1 MSTSEE
7 SKKSLSDVVN
17 VIESVTKT
25 IIPIAESIA
34 PILEAAIPTVNQ
46 FAEALPTFIASFEA
60 VEELSPFVNSIN
72 KVINVADVIAQEER
86 ELFENTN
93 LESINREFSNQKRE
107 LVGSDVKNLYVAH
120 SFGTNSAPGTV
131 RWQRFTSPPGDC
143 GCKCNSFQSCIGD
156 ERPVEDCC
164 GEIPDVRDCT
174 CSCLNR
180 LQEIPLFVDVPVE
193 FAFTSITAALASL
206 VVGDTANIFL
216 SEGLYQ
222 ENELL
227 VKNTVWFIGAG
238 KTRTIISGSN
248 LYRVFHIQDPQNPQ
262 TILNVT
268 YECLTIANGLIN
280 TASGQGTALV
290 EGAGIFFN
298 MDSGTL
304 TLNCV
309 DVRNNSIEITP
320 IVSSITSYT
329 LRGGGISCF
338 GRNVNLIVN
347 NSNVHDNSL
356 TYTANDFNAF
366 TELLGGGIFT
376 NANQLSIISSRVNRN
391 QITLTNN
398 FTNLFSSTLRGG
410 GIYKQPRFGGLF
422 DAFSHIYRNTDISE
436 NTILFDN
443 YQIAT
448 TVRIFGGGIYDYSS
462 GLFQNQTNIII
473 DRCRISNNSARLNT
487 IQEVNITREE
497 SIQGG
502 GAFLNCNNIS
512 SVQANS
518 NGVQIVC
525 SYITGNQ
532 ISTNKLS
539 TFAAQSNNLYQGAG
553 LFVTGGI
560 LGVERHIDIQRSTVS
575 SNTITVTHSSEDT
588 VPIGFVTFSGGGLFD
603 NTSTNTLGRIPLYV
617 EKSTFNENSINIVN
631 NSSINNLNF
640 FGSGISRGNNIKR
653 SFQIV
658 DSTISNNYGSLLNN
672 GSILFASVSGGGI
685 DEGETLNAPPSRLII
700 NSTISSNRLEV
711 TNAQSASFNSLN
723 LLGGGIKFPSNGN
736 PTGIDNIINSTIVY
750 NQLILNGSIVSST
763 VQGGGFIHTSGLL
776 NLFNSIVALNSG
788 PASAD
793 GPDMYSPGA
802 SVTTLYSLLTNGG
815 GNNVMNGIDN
825 NVIDPTFTI
834 GPLANNGGPTNTHA
848 LISPGSNAAIN
859 SGNNSLAAFPGGE
872 PVLEFDQ
879 RGPCYPRILCRT
891 VDMGSYEFCPK
902 TKLVLGNIPAYQ
914 EVPEGTLIPC
924 PDPNNIIIY
933 NDCAGDAEVYCEEQ
947 WFPEKCYTTIKR
959 TWTAANGCQTSDP
972 YIELIRIL
980 HRRS

>member
-1 MSTSEE
+1 MVSVEE
-7 SKKSLSDVVN
+7 VL
-17 VIESVTKT
+17 EEVT
-25 IIPIAESIA
+25 
-34 PILEAAIPTVNQ
+34 PTVENSSPVVEQ
-46 FAEALPTFIASFEA
+46 LAHQIVPEVETALPIVENILSAPLENVVEGIVNDDINFEKGT
-60 VEELSPFVNSIN
+60 VKEEQEFSENIN
-72 KVINVADVIAQEER
+72 
-86 ELFENTN
+86 L
-93 LESINREFSNQKRE
+93 EFSNQKRE
-107 LVGSDVKNLYVAH
+107 LVGPDVKNLYVAH
-120 SFGTNSAPGTV
+120 SFGTNPIPGTV

-143 GCKCNSFQSCIGD
+143 GCKCDTPQSCIGD

-180 LQEIPLFVDVPVE
+180 SPEIPLFVDVPVE

-268 YECLTIANGLIN
+268 YECLTIANGFIN
-280 TASGQGTALV
+280 TATSSIGPGALLA
-290 EGAGIFFN
+290 EGAGILFN
-298 MDSGTL
+298 INSGTL

-309 DVRNNSIEITP
+309 DVRNNSITITP
-320 IVSSITSYT
+320 SVIGVISYT
-329 LRGGGISCF
+329 LQGGGISCN
-338 GRNVNLIVN
+338 GPNISLIVN
-347 NSNVHDNSL
+347 GSNVHDNSL
-356 TYTANDFNAF
+356 SYSTVTLNTFS
-366 TELLGGGIFT
+366 TLQGGGIFS
-376 NANQLSIISSRVNRN
+376 NGDRFSIISSRVNRN
-391 QITLTNN
+391 HVTVTNN
-398 FTNLFSSTLRGG
+398 GPNLLSSNLSGG
-410 GIYKQPRFGGLF
+410 GIHKARRGVSIF
-422 DAFSHIYRNTDISE
+422 DGSIHLYRNSDISE
-436 NTILFDN
+436 NTLLYDN
-443 YQIAT
+443 YQIAGSVT
-448 TVRIFGGGIYDYSS
+448 ITGGGISDLSI
-462 GLFQNQTNIII
+462 GQFQNQTNIII
-473 DRCRISNNSARLNT
+473 DRCRISNNLARFNNN
-487 IQEVNITREE
+487 QGANI
-497 SIQGG
+497 SQNQLIQGG
-502 GAFLNCNNIS
+502 GAYLLSGNILS
-512 SVQANS
+512 TDTNS
-518 NGVQIVC
+518 YGVVIGC

-539 TFAAQSNNLYQGAG
+539 TFSSPAQNNLYQGAG
-553 LFVTGGI
+553 LFCVGNI
-560 LGVERHIDIQRSTVS
+560 SGVEKHIDIQRSTVS
-575 SNTITVTHSSEDT
+575 SNTISVAHSSEETDPVQSLT
-588 VPIGFVTFSGGGLFD
+588 VSGGGLFD
-603 NTSTNTLGRIPLYV
+603 GTSSNSLGRIPLYV
-617 EKSTFNENSINIVN
+617 EKSTFDGNSINIVN
-631 NSSINNLNF
+631 NSTINLLNL
-640 FGSGISRGNNIKR
+640 FGPGISRGINPIR
-653 SFQIV
+653 IFQIV
-658 DSTISNNYGSLLNN
+658 DSTISNNYGGLVNN
-672 GSILFASVSGGGI
+672 GSIGDANVSGGGI
-685 DEGETLNAPPSRLII
+685 NEVTTTVGQESRLII

-711 TNAQSASFNSLN
+711 TNAQSATFSSLN
-723 LLGGGIKFPSNGN
+723 LFGGGINFSSNEN
-736 PTGIDNIINSTIVY
+736 PTGINNIINSTIVY
-750 NQLILNGSIVSST
+750 NQLILNGEVDSST
-763 VQGGGFIHTSGLL
+763 IQGGGFIYITGSL

-788 PASAD
+788 PALAD
-793 GPDMYSPGA
+793 GPDMYAPSA
-802 SVTTLYSLLTNGG
+802 SVTTLYSLLTSGG
-815 GNNVMNGIDN
+815 GNTVVNGSN
-825 NVIDPTFTI
+825 GNVIDPTFTI

-859 SGNNSLAAFPGGE
+859 SGNNSLAAFPGEE